1 MRNLKKI
8 LALVLALVM
17 TFSVMVT
24 ANAFTDDES
33 ITDTYAVATEVLAGL
48 KVFEGYEDGSFRP
61 QGAITRAEV
70 AAIIYRVVTGDV
82 DDKQVGIYA
91 DYNKFTDVPA
101 TAWYAGYV
109 NYCAN
114 AELIKGMGDGT
125 FAPSANVTGY
135 QALAMILRALGYDKM
150 GEFTG
155 AGWDIRT
162 ASAGKTLGITK
173 NITAGTLGV
182 AATREV
188 VAEIIF
194 QAIQVPTVS
203 YTLLTGYA
211 ENDETLGDT
220 FGLKYIDAG
229 VLTANEYADL
239 YSSYALAAGKSEI
252 EGVTLNL
259 STDLTEIGLSYN
271 VYYTGKTVLYIEDS
285 GLNTA
290 WENDGA
296 ATSSIAKK
304 VTGMVPGGEYF
315 VNFDNAYAD
324 FYRSDYR
331 IEYVLEGLTY
341 TGSFKNQAELDALMA
356 DAAEY
361 FDIYGSDGEW
371 NVVISGSTVTI
382 TENVSNVIPAEGVIT
397 AEDMACMK
405 LIFTWAD
412 KENGNFEL
420 GEVYVGTKSGDDV
433 SDELS
438 WKQFVAEYLYTDDAA
453 LTGFEGVGNGNW
465 LKVIDNDGDGY
476 ADYVFQTYFEMAR
489 VERLPKNGDLFLSWG
504 EKFGEYDETLEI
516 DADEYTTSAD
526 LTVGDVVLFT
536 EIDGVTYVELAPS
549 FTGKVSKYTYKT
561 EILTI
566 EGEDY
571 EESDICEHT
580 GYFNVI
586 ETAKKET
593 NYVWF
598 QDFFGYIRAYA
609 IPAGEMGNDFVLLND
624 AYFEEARGGDIY
636 AVMAYLN
643 DEWADKDA
651 ADDAFI
657 STGKNDGANNWG
669 RLITWDKDAAA
680 KTNLAIYTEDDGVLD
695 LASAKAYAYNAKGE
709 KSALV
714 RDYVDLLNKD
724 ISSKQRTFEGV
735 YTKAADD
742 RAFDV
747 DEGDVAEPVKVQTN
761 NSTVV
766 YYYSQKTQDVT
777 IVTGYKNILA
787 CTEELFDIRAMY
799 AVATNV
805 DGDQNKDAYWVAD
818 AIVVETYYPVIATSF
833 GLVLGYNQVS
843 KNVKDFGE
851 LDVVA
856 GGALDTLNVVDLAA
870 YSDSEYNYNADAY
883 GAIVTPYFYV
893 ASIVDETDSYLRP
906 VDSKFA
912 AKGIYVVTIDREI
925 DLDDYVVLEDGSY
938 LDYTEDT
945 IIYDIDIER
954 YYNAITTED
963 AYGDDLVLELGKT
976 YIVVSDGKGGIAYAI
991 VVDEDTDALHDL
1003 IVADA
1008 LNP

>member
-220 FGLKYIDAG
+220 FGLAYIDAG

-239 YSSYALAAGKSEI
+239 YSTEALAAGKSEI
-252 EGVTLNL
+252 DGVTLNL

-296 ATSSIAKK
+296 ATSLTNFKK
-304 VTGMVPGGEYF
+304 VTGLTDSAEYF
-315 VNFDNAYAD
+315 WNFDNAGYSYWWSEYRIAYTDVNDLDEDNDTDELNVIVAGSNLDWAD
-324 FYRSDYR
+324 FYSIQD
-331 IEYVLEGLTY
+331 I
-341 TGSFKNQAELDALMA
+341 F
-356 DAAEY
+356 AAE
-361 FDIYGSDGEW
+361 DDDDTPYGG
-371 NVVISGSTVTI
+371 
-382 TENVSNVIPAEGVIT
+382 GV
-397 AEDMACMK
+397 
-405 LIFTWAD
+405 
-412 KENGNFEL
+412 
-420 GEVYVGTKSGDDV
+420 VYVGTQRDEDA
-433 SDELS
+433 SDKMS
-438 WKQFVAEYLYTDDAA
+438 FNMFVDEYLYIDY
-453 LTGFEGVGNGNW
+453 TGYDFAGCVNGDW
-465 LKVIDNDGDGY
+465 LKVIDNDGDGA
-476 ADYVFQTYFEMAR
+476 ADFVFKTTFEMQR
-489 VERLPKNGDLFLSWG
+489 VTGLSKKAVLSLTFGDD
-504 EKFGEYDETLEI
+504 FGEYDETQVM
-516 DADEYTTSAD
+516 DADEYVTSAD
-526 LTVGDVVLFT
+526 LAVGDVVLT
-536 EIDGVTYVELAPS
+536 TYIDGLYYVELAPS

-561 EILTI
+561 ETLTI

-571 EESDICEHT
+571 QESDICEHT

-586 ETAKKET
+586 ETAKKKT

-643 DEWADKDA
+643 DEWTDKDA

-657 STGKNDGANNWG
+657 NTDNNDGANNWG
-669 RLITWDKDAAA
+669 RLQKWAGDAQA
-680 KTNLAIYTEDDGVLD
+680 KTNLVLYTEDDGVLD
-695 LASAKAYAYNAKGE
+695 LASAKAYAYNAKGDE
-709 KSALV
+709 SALV

-963 AYGDDLVLELGKT
+963 AYGDDLVLELGET
-976 YIVVSDGKGGIAYAI
+976 YIIVSDGKGGIAYAVI
-991 VVDEDTDALHDL
+991 VDEATEDLAALIL
-1003 IVADA
+1003 AD
-1008 LNP
+1008 